1 MATAAINL
9 AGKSPTEVMAAL
21 WAGELLIDG
30 KENADAIMM
39 TLIPT
44 RGEYYQVAAL
54 GEEYVVR
61 TPGREYEALRV
72 PRTLGGIILLMQA
85 LPEAVKNCGL
95 YIATGG
101 RGHF

>member
-1 MATAAINL
+1 MPTAAINL

-21 WAGELLIDG
+21 QSGLLLCDG
-30 KENADAIMM
+30 KETADAVMM
-39 TLIPT
+39 TLIPA

-54 GEEYVVR
+54 GDEYVVR

-72 PRTLGGIILLMQA
+72 PRTLGGVILLLQA